1 MRSGAKLS
9 AAVAAVALL
18 ASCSSGIGEQ
28 MTEVQKAAGAVGDA
42 RDLLF
47 TEQGADLSVVDAST
61 GDQVFEISE
70 AVTSPDHSRL
80 YSEKRRAD
88 QAFVS
93 MLDSSTG
100 TRLGRMRVG
109 EHLEPRVASTSGD
122 LLALAEPHQAG
133 ATPWLPAGRRRSEIA
148 VVSTGD
154 GAIRSYDLKG
164 NFEIEAFSTDDR
176 QLFLLEYRPALNPT
190 RYTLR
195 RLKLGS
201 GDVVPIKRSKQN
213 APGSMLGTGR
223 VALFSPSG
231 HELYTLYTQQ
241 GPNYAHGDDGTHEH
255 DAGAVHAFIHLLNLE
270 GAWTHCIDLPMPFGT
285 GAVTTHALAMSADGT
300 RLYVADPSS
309 GGVAIIDPAQ
319 AKVLGSTTMDLDA
332 LTKGDESA
340 QVGSD
345 GRLYL
350 AGGTQV
356 LALDGRTLEAVERW
370 EIGERVSGLAVSSD
384 GTRLYLAIR
393 NRVKVVDSTTGAGI
407 EVIRARGI
415 TGISHL
421 SPTR

>member
-1 MRSGAKLS
+1 MKSGAKVS

-18 ASCSSGIGEQ
+18 APCSSGIGEP
-28 MTEVQKAAGAVGDA
+28 MTEVQRASGAVGDA

-47 TEQGADLSVVDAST
+47 TEQGTDLSVVDAST
-61 GDQVFEISE
+61 GDKVFDVSE
-70 AVTSPDHSRL
+70 AVISPDHSRL
-80 YSEKRRAD
+80 YSETLRSD

-100 TRLGRMRVG
+100 TRLGRMRVA
-109 EHLEPRVASTSGD
+109 EHLEPMVASTSGD
-122 LLALAEPHQAG
+122 LLALAEPHEAE
-133 ATPWLPAGRRRSEIA
+133 AAPWLPAGRRRSEIA

-154 GAIRSYDLKG
+154 GATRSYDLKG

-176 QLFLLEYRPALNPT
+176 RLFLLEYRPALNPS

-309 GGVAIIDPAQ
+309 GGVAVIDPSR
-319 AKVLGSTTMDLDA
+319 AKVLESVTMDLGA
-332 LTKGDESA
+332 LTKGDASA

-356 LALDGRTLEAVERW
+356 LALDGRTLEAVGRW
-370 EIGERVSGLAVSSD
+370 EIGERISGLAVGSD
-384 GTRLYLAIR
+384 GTRLYLAVR
-393 NRVKVVDSTTGAGI
+393 KRVKVIDSATGAGL

-421 SPTR
+421 SPTN

>member
-1 MRSGAKLS
+1 
-9 AAVAAVALL
+9 VA
-18 ASCSSGIGEQ
+18 
-28 MTEVQKAAGAVGDA
+28 
-42 RDLLF
+42 
-47 TEQGADLSVVDAST
+47 
-61 GDQVFEISE
+61 
-70 AVTSPDHSRL
+70 
-80 YSEKRRAD
+80 
-88 QAFVS
+88 
-93 MLDSSTG
+93 
-100 TRLGRMRVG
+100 

-154 GAIRSYDLKG
+154 GATRSYDLKG

-201 GDVVPIKRSKQN
+201 GDVIPIKRSKQN

-309 GGVAIIDPAQ
+309 GGVAVIDPSR
-319 AKVLGSTTMDLDA
+319 AKVLESVTMDLDA
-332 LTKGDESA
+332 LTKGDASA

-356 LALDGRTLEAVERW
+356 LALDGRTLEAVGRW
-370 EIGERVSGLAVSSD
+370 EIGERVSGLAVGSD
-384 GTRLYLAIR
+384 GTRLYLAVR
-393 NRVKVVDSTTGAGI
+393 KRVRVIDSASGAGI

-421 SPTR
+421 SPTN

>member
-18 ASCSSGIGEQ
+18 GSCSSGVGEQ
-28 MTEVQKAAGAVGDA
+28 MTEVQRASGAVDDA

-47 TEQGADLSVVDAST
+47 TEQGADLSAVDAST
-61 GDQVFEISE
+61 GEQVFDASG
-70 AVTSPDHSRL
+70 AVTSPDRSWL
-80 YSEKRRAD
+80 YSEKVRSDR
-88 QAFVS
+88 AFVS

-100 TRLGRMRVG
+100 ARLGRMRVA
-109 EHLEPRVASTSGD
+109 EHLEPRVASTSGE
-122 LLALAEPHQAG
+122 LLALAEPHEAG
-133 ATPWLPAGRRRSEIA
+133 ATPWLPAGSRRTEIA
-148 VVSTGD
+148 VVSTGN
-154 GAIRSYDLKG
+154 GATRSYNLKG
-164 NFEIEAFSTDDR
+164 NFEVEAFSTDDR

-201 GDVVPIKRSKQN
+201 GDVIPIKRSKQN

-223 VALFSPSG
+223 IALFSPSG

-241 GPNYAHGDDGTHEH
+241 GPNYAHGDDGTHNH
-255 DAGAVHAFIHLLNLE
+255 DAGVHAFVHLLNLE

-309 GGVAIIDPAQ
+309 GGVAVIDPAR
-319 AKVLGSTTMDLDA
+319 AKVLESVTMDLDA
-332 LTKGDESA
+332 LTKGDASA
-340 QVGSD
+340 QVGPD
-345 GRLYL
+345 GTLYL
-350 AGGTQV
+350 AGGSHV
-356 LALDGRTLEAVERW
+356 LALDGRTLETVQRW
-370 EIGERVSGLAVSSD
+370 EMSERVSGLAVSSD
-384 GTRLYLAIR
+384 GARLYLAFR
-393 NRVKVVDSTTGAGI
+393 NYVNVVDSTTGHRI
-407 EVIRARGI
+407 DVIRARGI

-421 SPTR
+421 SPTN